1 MEEVG
6 LQYKILF
13 SEKCYKMVGSS
24 WVAATS
30 MIDGRNGFTMN
41 TVGNV
46 ILVTGGFNAHIT
58 AHV

>member
-1 MEEVG
+1 MEEMG
-6 LQYKILF
+6 LQYTILF

-30 MIDGRNGFTMN
+30 MIDGRNGLTMN